1 MKEEYKIIYNNIKTF
16 YERDKFAYI
25 LDKNV
30 KEYLANN
37 KETNVKKLGM
47 IRQFIPY
54 FDIDDKDDKELYVN
68 YKNLDILGC
77 LIFEEEKDV
86 DYLIVAFRNL
96 QFEEVFKNNI
106 KGYIY
111 KMVYKIKNILTFGIV
126 IKLID
131 VEKIND
137 KKKYYYNLLE
147 EKYDSYINEI
157 ESLKDEEELNKDV
170 TIICDFIDMIYLF
183 EKEENIKD
191 ENKKENNCRF
201 LT

>member
-1 MKEEYKIIYNNIKTF
+1 
-16 YERDKFAYI
+16 
-25 LDKNV
+25 
-30 KEYLANN
+30 
-37 KETNVKKLGM
+37 M

-68 YKNLDILGC
+68 YKNLDILDY

-106 KGYIY
+106 KGHIY
-111 KMVYKIKNILTFGIV
+111 KMVYKMVSKIKNILTFGIV

-157 ESLKDEEELNKDV
+157 ESLKDQEELNKDV

-183 EKEENIKD
+183 EKEEN
-191 ENKKENNCRF
+191 R
-201 LT
+201 